1 MADFGHGLTN
11 TTACPR
17 SIVSC
22 QAGNI
27 IKEETTMP
35 FTISSRMPGSGGAR
49 SAMRGAGRLLAASAI
64 ALAATM
70 AQGQAQTVTAVMHSG
85 LRMLDPIVSTAHITR
100 DHGYMVYDQLVA
112 VDADGAVQPQ
122 MASWEISGDQLV
134 YTFTLRDG
142 LVFHD
147 DAPVTAADVVA
158 SLKRWAARDGAA
170 GFLMNA
176 TESIEAADEKT
187 VVWTLKETF
196 PLLLDVLAKQS
207 SVPAFIMPERVANT
221 PADTAITE
229 YVGSGP
235 FVFVESEFQPGV
247 KIVYDRFDAYKPR
260 EEAASGLAGG
270 KVVEVERVEWVTMP
284 DSQTAMSALMN
295 GEIDLIENAQID
307 LLPILESSPDVTV
320 EIRDPLGYQG
330 FVRMN
335 FKHPPFDD
343 VRIRQAAMT
352 ALGQEQV
359 MATMIGNPDY
369 YWLCGAIFGCGTPLG
384 DETGAESLKAGGDK
398 TKARQMLEE
407 AGYDNTPVVIMQA
420 TDIGA
425 MGAVPV
431 VVASD
436 LRDAG
441 FNVDLQS
448 MDWQTLVSR
457 RSSMNAPSEGG
468 WNIFT
473 SFASGVEADTPLV
486 HPILPSTGD
495 SGWFGWADDPELE
508 ALRAAYLK
516 AATFEEQKEIAH
528 KIQAQVLDNVIFIP
542 LGNYSFVQA
551 RSNKLTDMLPTAV
564 PVFWNLKLAD

>member
-1 MADFGHGLTN
+1 MLSFNRSRIPGFGN
-11 TTACPR
+11 AR
-17 SIVSC
+17 
-22 QAGNI
+22 AA
-27 IKEETTMP
+27 
-35 FTISSRMPGSGGAR
+35 AR
-49 SAMRGAGRLLAASAI
+49 SAGRVLAAGVI
-64 ALAATM
+64 ALSATAAY
-70 AQGQAQTVTAVMHSG
+70 AQEKTVTAVMHSG

-100 DHGYMVYDQLVA
+100 NHGYMVYDVLVA
-112 VDADGAVQPQ
+112 MDGDGTVQPQ
-122 MASWEISGDQLV
+122 MASWDVSDDRLV

-147 DAPVTAADVVA
+147 GADVTATDVVA
-158 SLKRWAARDGAA
+158 SLKRWGARDGAA
-170 GFLMNA
+170 AFLIEA
-176 TESIEAADEKT
+176 TGSIEAADAKT
-187 VVWTLKETF
+187 VVWTLTEPF

-207 SVPAFIMPERVANT
+207 SVPAFIMPERVAST
-221 PADTAITE
+221 SPDETITE

-235 FVFVESEFQPGV
+235 FVFVEGEFQPGV
-247 KIVYDRFDAYKPR
+247 KIVYDRFDDYTPR
-260 EEAASGLAGG
+260 EEPASGLAGG
-270 KVVEVERVEWVTMP
+270 KVVNVDRVEWVTMP

-295 GEIDLIENAQID
+295 GEIDLIENSQID
-307 LLPILESSPDVTV
+307 LLPILETSPDVTV

-330 FVRMN
+330 FARMN

-343 VRIRQAAMT
+343 VRMRKAAMM
-352 ALGQEQV
+352 ALGQKQA

-398 TKARQMLEE
+398 AAAKKMLEE

-425 MGAVPV
+425 MGTIPV
-431 VVASD
+431 VIASD
-436 LRDAG
+436 LREAG

-457 RSSMNAPSEGG
+457 RASMNPPAEGG

-473 SFASGVEADTPLV
+473 SFASGVEANTPLV

-495 SGWFGWADDPELE
+495 TGWFGWANDPELE
-508 ALRAAYLK
+508 ELRAAYLK
-516 AATFEEQKEIAH
+516 AEGLEEQKKIAH
-528 KIQAQVLDNVIFIP
+528 DIQARVLDNVIFVP
-542 LGNYSFVQA
+542 LGNYAFVQA

-564 PVFWNLKLAD
+564 PVFWNVNIAD

>member
-1 MADFGHGLTN
+1 MKLTH
-11 TTACPR
+11 T
-17 SIVSC
+17 
-22 QAGNI
+22 
-27 IKEETTMP
+27 
-35 FTISSRMPGSGGAR
+35 SRMSGLGSTR
-49 SAMRGAGRLLAASAI
+49 SVMRGAGRLLAASAL
-64 ALAATM
+64 ALIATM
-70 AQGQAQTVTAVMHSG
+70 AHAQDKTVTAVMHSG
-85 LRMLDPIVSTAHITR
+85 LRMLDPILSTAHITR
-100 DHGYMVYDQLVA
+100 DHGYMVYDLLVA
-112 VDADGAVQPQ
+112 VDADGKVQPQ
-122 MASWEISGDQLV
+122 MASWEISDDKLV

-147 DAPVTAADVVA
+147 AAPVTAEDAVA

-170 GFLMNA
+170 AFLMA
-176 TESIEAADEKT
+176 VTDSIAASDDKT
-187 VVWTLKETF
+187 VVWTLKEPF
-196 PLLLDVLAKQS
+196 PLLLDVVAKQS
-207 SVPAFIMPERVANT
+207 SVPAFIMPARVAAT
-221 PADTAITE
+221 PADTAITD

-270 KVVEVERVEWVTMP
+270 KVVEVDRVEWVSMP

-307 LLPILESSPDVTV
+307 LLPILETSPDVTV
-320 EIRDPLGYQG
+320 EVRDPLGYQG
-330 FVRMN
+330 FARMN
-335 FKHPPFDD
+335 FKHPPFNDA
-343 VRIRQAAMT
+343 RIRKAAMM

-384 DETGAESLKAGGDK
+384 DETGADSLKAGGDK
-398 TKARQMLEE
+398 AKARQMLEE
-407 AGYDNTPVVIMQA
+407 AGYDNTPVVIMQG

-425 MGAVPV
+425 MGSVPV
-431 VVASD
+431 VVAAD
-436 LRDAG
+436 LREAG

-457 RSSMNAPSEGG
+457 RSSMNPPAEGG

-495 SGWFGWADDPELE
+495 TGWFGWAEDPELE
-508 ALRAAYLK
+508 AMRAAYLK
-516 AATFEEQKEIAH
+516 AGSFDEQKAVAH
-528 KIQAQVLDNVIFIP
+528 QIQARVLDNVIFVP

-564 PVFWNLKLAD
+564 PVFWNLKIAD

>member
-1 MADFGHGLTN
+1 MKLTH
-11 TTACPR
+11 T
-17 SIVSC
+17 
-22 QAGNI
+22 
-27 IKEETTMP
+27 
-35 FTISSRMPGSGGAR
+35 SRMSGLGSTR
-49 SAMRGAGRLLAASAI
+49 SVMRGAGRLLAASAL
-64 ALAATM
+64 ALIATM
-70 AQGQAQTVTAVMHSG
+70 AHAQDKTVTAVMHSG
-85 LRMLDPIVSTAHITR
+85 LRMLDPILSTAHITR
-100 DHGYMVYDQLVA
+100 DHGYMIYDQLVA
-112 VDADGAVQPQ
+112 VDAEGLVQPQ
-122 MASWEISGDQLV
+122 MASWAISDDKLV

-147 DAPVTAADVVA
+147 AAPVKADDAVA

-170 GFLMNA
+170 AFLMA
-176 TESIEAADEKT
+176 VTDSIAASDDKT
-187 VVWTLKETF
+187 VVWTLKEPF
-196 PLLLDVLAKQS
+196 PLLLDVVAKQS
-207 SVPAFIMPERVANT
+207 SVPAFIMPARVAAT
-221 PADTAITE
+221 PADTAITD

-270 KVVEVERVEWVTMP
+270 KIVEVDRVEWVSMP

-307 LLPILESSPDVTV
+307 LLPILETSPDVTV
-320 EIRDPLGYQG
+320 EVRDPLGYQG
-330 FVRMN
+330 FARMN
-335 FKHPPFDD
+335 FKHPPFNDA
-343 VRIRQAAMT
+343 RIRKAAMM

-384 DETGAESLKAGGDK
+384 DETGADSLKAGGDK
-398 TKARQMLEE
+398 AKARQMLEE
-407 AGYDNTPVVIMQA
+407 AGYDNTPVVIMQG

-425 MGAVPV
+425 MGSVPV
-431 VVASD
+431 VVAAD
-436 LRDAG
+436 LREAG

-457 RSSMNAPSEGG
+457 RSSMNPPAEGG

-495 SGWFGWADDPELE
+495 TGWFGWAEDPELE
-508 ALRAAYLK
+508 AMRAAYLK
-516 AATFEEQKEIAH
+516 AGSFDEQKAVAH
-528 KIQAQVLDNVIFIP
+528 QIQARVLDNVIFVP

-564 PVFWNLKLAD
+564 PVFWNLKIAD